1 MANNSPDISA
11 MGEGDKPASMLDKA
25 GAAAAQAAM
34 QAGRALAGRPPS
46 CGPTGCGGDPR
57 YQGPEYPLPMQ
68 TQGVPGNEKDMDP
81 RPDYGY
87 DTYKGSG
94 KLLDK
99 VALITGGDSGIG
111 RAVALAYAREGADV
125 AISYLNEHA
134 DAEETQRVVVEAGR
148 QAVLL
153 PGDLATEAG
162 CKAAVQGC
170 VDKFGR
176 IDILVNNASVQG
188 AMISD
193 IREISRERL
202 ERTFMTNI
210 VGMISLI
217 QMSLDHMKPG
227 SSIINT
233 ASVNA
238 YTPMPDLLDYSVTK
252 GAIVTMTKALAQKLL
267 GENGIRVNAVA
278 PGPVWTPLIPA
289 SFPGKMVAMFGADMA
304 PIKRAAQ
311 PRELAPAYVYLA
323 SDDASYTSGT
333 TLGVAGGMPLN

>member
-1 MANNSPDISA
+1 
-11 MGEGDKPASMLDKA
+11 
-25 GAAAAQAAM
+25 
-34 QAGRALAGRPPS
+34 
-46 CGPTGCGGDPR
+46 
-57 YQGPEYPLPMQ
+57 
-68 TQGVPGNEKDMDP
+68 MDP

-87 DTYKGSG
+87 DTYRGSS
-94 KLLDK
+94 KLNGK
-99 VALITGGDSGIG
+99 VALITGADSGIG
-111 RAVALAYAREGADV
+111 RAVAVAYAREGADV
-125 AISYLNEHA
+125 AISYLNEDK
-134 DAEETQRVVVEAGR
+134 DAQETQRVVEEAGR
-148 QAVLL
+148 QTVLL
-153 PGDLATEAG
+153 PGDLATKAG

-188 AMISD
+188 AMIKD

-210 VGMISLI
+210 VGMITII
-217 QMSLDHMKPG
+217 QAAMDHMKPG

-233 ASVNA
+233 SSVNA
-238 YTPMPDLLDYSVTK
+238 YTPMPDILDYSVTK
-252 GAIVTMTKALAQKLL
+252 GAIVTLTKALAQKLL
-267 GENGIRVNAVA
+267 GENGIRVNSVA

-289 SFPGKMVAMFGADMA
+289 SFPGKMVTTFGADMT

-323 SDDASYTSGT
+323 SDEASYTSGT

>member
-1 MANNSPDISA
+1 
-11 MGEGDKPASMLDKA
+11 
-25 GAAAAQAAM
+25 
-34 QAGRALAGRPPS
+34 
-46 CGPTGCGGDPR
+46 
-57 YQGPEYPLPMQ
+57 
-68 TQGVPGNEKDMDP
+68 MDP

-87 DTYKGSG
+87 DTYRGSG
-94 KLLDK
+94 KLNGK
-99 VALITGGDSGIG
+99 VALITGADSGIG
-111 RAVALAYAREGADV
+111 RAVAVAYAREGADV
-125 AISYLNEHA
+125 AISYLNEDK
-134 DAEETQRVVVEAGR
+134 DAQETQRVVEEAGR
-148 QAVLL
+148 QTVLL
-153 PGDLATEAG
+153 PGDLVTEAG

-188 AMISD
+188 AMIKD

-210 VGMISLI
+210 VGMITII
-217 QMSLDHMKPG
+217 QAAMDHMKPG

-233 ASVNA
+233 SSVNA
-238 YTPMPDLLDYSVTK
+238 YTPMPDVRPLLTSLHTGPHVAFGQHAQILDYSVTK
-252 GAIVTMTKALAQKLL
+252 GAIVTLTKALAQKLL
-267 GENGIRVNAVA
+267 GENGIRVNSVA

-289 SFPGKMVAMFGADMA
+289 SFPGKMVTTFGADMT

-323 SDDASYTSGT
+323 SDEASYTSGT